1 MITSWVGVMV
11 VALLAY
17 TVKAMTG
24 FGSAIVLI
32 SLGALFFPAQE
43 LIPVVALLDLV
54 ACLMLMRKDWQPGAV
69 SFWGPA
75 STTMVIG
82 AITGSI
88 LLKVLAPST
97 LTLLLGGGIM
107 LLGGWLFFGRTD
119 QAKLIDKVPTKPA
132 SSDLVVTSLAG
143 FTGGLFGMS
152 GPLIVWHFGRR
163 YNKATFRRI
172 VVPIF
177 FFAGIACIITY
188 ALMGLIT
195 TQTLTLALICIL
207 PMIFGLSLG
216 QRLFL
221 NIPEQRFGQII
232 GCVLMIAAAKMLI

>member
-82 AITGSI
+82 AITGAI

-152 GPLIVWHFGRR
+152 GRSSCGTLDAAITRR
-163 YNKATFRRI
+163 
-172 VVPIF
+172 P
-177 FFAGIACIITY
+177 FAASSSPSSFLR
-188 ALMGLIT
+188 ASPASSLMRSWG
-195 TQTLTLALICIL
+195 
-207 PMIFGLSLG
+207 
-216 QRLFL
+216 
-221 NIPEQRFGQII
+221 
-232 GCVLMIAAAKMLI
+232 